1 MKLPYWVFLLGIAGL
16 VPFLAGPLWLTVAPD
31 TAPAMLD
38 RVWLLY
44 GALIASFMAGT
55 FWGFALPAIQG
66 AEGAVGILLASILML
81 ATWVVASLPF
91 SMALP
96 GLGSLFLLLLLADYW
111 RERTLG
117 EVEGYFRLRA
127 MLTAG
132 VIAAVA
138 WRMLLA

>member
-1 MKLPYWVFLLGIAGL
+1 MKLPGWVLLLGFAGL
-16 VPFLAGPLWLTVAPD
+16 APFLAGPLWLTLSPQ
-31 TAPAMLD
+31 TAPEQID
-38 RVWLLY
+38 RLWLLY

-55 FWGFALPAIQG
+55 FWGFALPAVQG

-81 ATWVVASLPF
+81 ATWVVAALPF
-91 SMALP
+91 AMALP
-96 GLGSLFLLLLLADYW
+96 ALGGLFLLLLLADYW

-127 MLTAG
+127 MLTVG

-138 WRMLLA
+138 WRILLV